1 VRRNRGRPARRI
13 EARRAV
19 GVIAAGLALALIAFV
34 FDAAPLFVV
43 AVALV
48 LLGVL
53 TPAWVALA
61 AQGLHA
67 ERLVTVERVV
77 EQQPLEATIELRR
90 GWFGAPGAELSDQG
104 SGQRIALSES
114 LSPLHGAPAAQVRV
128 ISRFSRRGLQRLA
141 PATIVVR
148 DPLEL
153 ARVKVGVTGGPD
165 QLLVLPA
172 TERVRW
178 AGPEH
183 QRRLALREG
192 PAGSESL
199 AAADLDG
206 LRPYRPG
213 APASRIYWPAVAR
226 GAGLIERRLRADGDS
241 RPLVVLDTRCA
252 APADDVRVDE
262 AVRAAASIALDLAR
276 AGGCGLLLPGEQRP
290 TMIDRELAAWPAAHA
305 RLAVVTSGLDARPPG
320 VASLAGRA
328 GPMIYV
334 TPEPAQRAASLRAL
348 SGSAPAIL
356 VIPAAALVSDRPP
369 GHPGATPALSVSGC
383 RGFSVRA
390 GRASG
395 RPRPHSIPT

>member
-1 VRRNRGRPARRI
+1 M

-19 GVIAAGLALALIAFV
+19 GVIASGLALALIAFV
-34 FDAAPLFVV
+34 FDASPLFVV

-48 LLGVL
+48 LVGVL

-67 ERLVTVERVV
+67 ERLVAVERVV
-77 EQQPLEATIELRR
+77 EQQPLEATIEWRR
-90 GWFGAPGAELSDQG
+90 GWLGAPGAELSDQG

-114 LSPLHGAPAAQVRV
+114 LSPLPGVPAAPVRV

-153 ARVKVGVTGGPD
+153 ARVQLAVTGGPD
-165 QLLVLPA
+165 QVLVLPA
-172 TERVRW
+172 TEGVRW
-178 AGPEH
+178 AGPAH

-192 PAGSESL
+192 DAGSESL
-199 AAADLDG
+199 AAVDLDG

-252 APADDVRVDE
+252 APADDVRVDA

-290 TMIDRELAAWPAAHA
+290 TMIDRELSAWPAAHA
-305 RLAVVTSGLDARPPG
+305 RLAVVSSGPGARPPG

-356 VIPAAALVSDRPP
+356 VIPTGALVGDRPP
-369 GHPGATPALSVSGC
+369 GHPGATPALSVSEC
-383 RGFSVRA
+383 QGFSIGA
-390 GRASG
+390 DRASG
-395 RPRPHSIPT
+395 RSRPQSMPT